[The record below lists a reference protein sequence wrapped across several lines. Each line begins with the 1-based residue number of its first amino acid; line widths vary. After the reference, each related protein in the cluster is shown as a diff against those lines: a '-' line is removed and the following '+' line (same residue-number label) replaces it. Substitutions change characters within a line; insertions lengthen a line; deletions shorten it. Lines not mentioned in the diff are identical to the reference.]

1 MAQEDVRVLG
11 QALAAQQLR
20 QILPRLPPH
29 LLLMLLLV
37 VLLLLLLHQRVE
49 CSGLTEPV
57 AVGSDLSGLAGAV
70 LLSDLLSK
78 KKERSSTSGTKR
90 KLLHSIYSNF

>member
-20 QILPRLPPH
+20 QILPRLPAH

-37 VLLLLLLHQRVE
+37 LLLLMLLLHQRVE
-49 CSGLTEPV
+49 CSGLPEPV
-57 AVGSDLSGLAGAV
+57 AVGSDLPGLAGSV

-78 KKERSSTSGTKR
+78 R
-90 KLLHSIYSNF
+90 KVE